1 MLVVGLRRLEGLL
14 FKYCEILGM
23 ERWMSMM
30 MMMEMVEETNDWEC
44 CNRHC
49 GMNKALDYTVNI
61 IWRSIA
67 NDVFEV
73 LN

>member
-1 MLVVGLRRLEGLL
+1 
-14 FKYCEILGM
+14 
-23 ERWMSMM
+23 
-30 MMMEMVEETNDWEC
+30 MMETMVEETNDWEC

-67 NDVFEV
+67 NVFEV